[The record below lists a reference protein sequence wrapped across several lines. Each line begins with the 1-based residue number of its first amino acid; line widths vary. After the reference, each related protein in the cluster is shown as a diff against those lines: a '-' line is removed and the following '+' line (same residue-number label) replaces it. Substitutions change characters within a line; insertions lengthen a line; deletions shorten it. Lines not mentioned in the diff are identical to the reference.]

1 MSTILIIDDEIVLIL
16 MLKKILSMANHNII
30 TANSGSSALTSLAKN
45 RVDMVITD
53 LMMPEMDGLAL
64 LRDIRANKNS
74 KDLPVI
80 VLTGVGA
87 KDLRDQARQL
97 GANAILTKPIGS
109 QELLQVID
117 GLLAASTPAPE
128 QEQTKPRLGW
138 IW

>member
-1 MSTILIIDDEIVLIL
+1 MSTILIIDDEIVLKI
-16 MLKKILSMANHNII
+16 MLRKILSTANYNII
-30 TANSGSSALTSLAKN
+30 TAENGVSALASLAEN
-45 RVDMVITD
+45 RVDLVITD
-53 LMMPEMDGLAL
+53 LIMPEMDGLAF
-64 LRDIRANKNS
+64 LRDLRANKKS

-80 VLTGVGA
+80 VLTGAGA
-87 KDLRDQARQL
+87 KHLRDQAWQI